1 MIDLAVLL
9 EKCLSMTICE
19 PLLSSF
25 HVFMYE
31 GQLKFHLFHLSIL
44 VDQEDL
50 ERKAVGMVKSA
61 KTVVEGV
68 GILQRRVEAE
78 GKAVEPSGFEDGFSL
93 SQ

>member
-1 MIDLAVLL
+1 MPFYDHLRALVELF
-9 EKCLSMTICE
+9 
-19 PLLSSF
+19 PLLYVRS
-25 HVFMYE
+25 
-31 GQLKFHLFHLSIL
+31 HLFHLSIL